1 MSWQQIDIVRVIR
14 FNNNFRFVWNSFP
27 EVSVNVCRLP
37 DQLGDGEG
45 GGHDGARGGGEL
57 SHARRGRHSR
67 GGLCGGCGCCRGG
80 GGGGCR
86 SWFLCGGGCCSGG
99 GDQGYGQMDGSDG
112 RQPGGGSDRRNV
124 DQVSNP
130 RGVPELSAA
139 LDLAE
144 VARFS
149 KSDVISLVC
158 RTGVDRLTPTH
169 CGLGLLG
176 ARLRTDLQHSL
187 GQLADRSDV
196 SSDSLGQT
204 EVVRLQVVSRHHSL
218 RH

>member
-1 MSWQQIDIVRVIR
+1 M
-14 FNNNFRFVWNSFP
+14 
-27 EVSVNVCRLP
+27 NVCRLP

-67 GGLCGGCGCCRGG
+67 GGLCGGCGCCR
-80 GGGGCR
+80 
-86 SWFLCGGGCCSGG
+86 G